1 MITSPEKDYFKIKL
15 TNKWRYIKMNKQMLS
30 FLSLILV
37 ISLVIIGCGN
47 AGQDA
52 SSGKSEQQPE
62 EKDSKELVI
71 ALVPKATTSEWFL
84 PAKDGVDKALKEF
97 GKPYKLLYVSGSSET
112 DVAGQI
118 KTIEDLISRKVDGII
133 ISCTDG
139 KALAPEIDKAVEEGI
154 PVVAFD
160 SDAPDSKRI
169 AYYGTNNIDT
179 GFSAGKAMA
188 EMIDGKG
195 KVAVVMGV
203 LGASNEMDRLEGFK
217 KALKEYPDIEIVNVI
232 DTQGD
237 RAKAA
242 EAAANL
248 MSSNPDIV
256 GIFGNTGIAAPGMA
270 QGVVEAGYAGKVKLV
285 GMDDVP
291 DNIRFLK
298 EDVMNAIVVQ
308 SPYDM
313 GYNSAKALLDFFE
326 TGEAPK
332 EAMNFVPAKI
342 MTKDDF

>member
-1 MITSPEKDYFKIKL
+1 MEV
-15 TNKWRYIKMNKQMLS
+15 YIKMNKKILS
-30 FLSLILV
+30 FLSITLI
-37 ISLVIIGCGN
+37 ISLVVIGCGN
-47 AGQDA
+47 VGQDA
-52 SSGKSEQQPE
+52 SSGNSKQIPE
-62 EKDSKELVI
+62 EKTDKELVI

-84 PAKDGVDKALKEF
+84 PAKDGVDKALKEL

-118 KTIEDLISRKVDGII
+118 ETIEDLISKKVDGII

-139 KALAPEIDKAVEEGI
+139 KALAPEINKAVEEGI
-154 PVVAFD
+154 PVITFD
-160 SDAPDSKRI
+160 SDAPDSKRM
-169 AYYGTNNIDT
+169 AYYGTNNIET
-179 GFSAGKAMA
+179 GFSAGKAMI
-188 EMIDGKG
+188 ELIDGKG
-195 KVAVVMGV
+195 KVAVIMGV

-217 KALKEYPDIEIVNVI
+217 NALKEYPEINIVNIV

-248 MSSNPDIV
+248 ISSNPDIV
-256 GIFGNTGIAAPGMA
+256 GMFGNTGIAAPGMA

-298 EDVMNAIVVQ
+298 EDVMSAIVVQ

-313 GYNSAKALLDFFE
+313 GYNAARALLDFFE
-326 TGEAPK
+326 TKEAPK
-332 EAMNFVPAKI
+332 EAMNYVPAKI